1 MRLQGKI
8 AIITGAATGIGAAT
22 AVLFAEEGAQVIG
35 ADIDVEGARRTVSR
49 ATQSGGSAAAYRMD
63 LSSVRDISSFVERV
77 LEKYGRIDVLVN
89 NAGMFSTLSIPEM
102 TEEDWDRVLDVNLK
116 GTFFLSQK
124 VIPGMIKNRYGK
136 IVNVASLAGKR
147 GGVTSGMNYASSK
160 GGVIVITKGFAK
172 FCAPFGINV
181 NAVVPSFCD
190 TPMFR
195 SLPKEKQD
203 KAAQSIPLGRVA
215 DPREVG
221 HAILFLASDEASFI
235 TGEILD
241 VDGGLLMD

>member
-1 MRLQGKI
+1 
-8 AIITGAATGIGAAT
+8 
-22 AVLFAEEGAQVIG
+22 VLFAEEGAQAIG
-35 ADIDVEGARRTVSR
+35 ADIDVDGARRTVSR

-124 VIPGMIKNRYGK
+124 VIPGMIRNRYGK

>member
-1 MRLQGKI
+1 MRLQDKV
-8 AIITGAATGIGAAT
+8 AIVTGAATGIGAAT
-22 AVLFAEEGAQVIG
+22 AVLFAEEGAQVII
-35 ADIDVEGARRTVSR
+35 ADIDLEGANRTVSKASR
-49 ATQSGGSAAAYRMD
+49 SGGSAAAYRVN
-63 LSSVRDISSFVERV
+63 LSSVQDISSFVERV

-89 NAGMFSTLSIPEM
+89 NAGLFSTLSIPEM
-102 TEEDWDRVLDVNLK
+102 TEEAWDRVLDVNLK

-124 VIPGMIKNRYGK
+124 VIPGMMENRYGK
-136 IVNVASLAGKR
+136 VVNVASLAAKR

-172 FCAPFGINV
+172 FCASFGINV

-190 TPMFR
+190 TLMFR

-221 HAILFLASDEASFI
+221 YAILFLASDEASFI